1 MRCIWTSGRTPE
13 SREKAM
19 RVSRRAVLGGL
30 LAAPTFRL
38 AHAAENV
45 TYLFPAP
52 IFLPAFIPHHL
63 AKKRGY
69 FAAEGLNVSFELGRG
84 GADVAKQVAV
94 GNADVGGGV
103 GETSMIVRPNG
114 LKVRGVA
121 LLGSRPIFQ
130 IAARKAVHVT
140 KISDLRGKKVG
151 VIGYEDT
158 GYYALLGTLAASGL
172 RRSDLQIEAVGNAGM
187 TELMIA
193 KSLDA
198 IMATP
203 DWAVAIE
210 DAGVPLDYFPIDK
223 IFPAMAQA
231 VLASDDI
238 VQKRPQ
244 VVGGVVRAI
253 LHGVRDCLADPVS
266 ATRDFIAEVP
276 QQAGKEAA
284 ILRILRRY
292 DNDCYRTI
300 PPQDLGRFDPQR
312 LRTVQKF
319 YLDNQI
325 IHAAVPV
332 SDLYTNQ
339 FVS

>member
-1 MRCIWTSGRTPE
+1 MRI
-13 SREKAM
+13 
-19 RVSRRAVLGGL
+19 SRRTVLGGFL
-30 LAAPTFRL
+30 AVPTIQIARAAPTL
-38 AHAAENV
+38 ENV

-63 AKKRGY
+63 AQQRGY
-69 FAAEGLNVSFELGRG
+69 FTAAGLSVKFELGQG

-114 LKVRGVA
+114 LKVRGAA

-130 IAARKAVHVT
+130 IAARKAVHVE
-140 KISDLRGKKVG
+140 KIGDLKGKKVG
-151 VIGYEDT
+151 VISYQDT
-158 GYYALLGTLAASGL
+158 GYYALLGALAASGL
-172 RRSDLQIEAVGNAGM
+172 TRSDLQIEAVGNAGM
-187 TELMIA
+187 TQLMIA
-193 KSLDA
+193 GALDA

-203 DWAVAIE
+203 DWAITIE

-231 VLASDDI
+231 ILASDDI
-238 VQKRPQ
+238 IQKRPH
-244 VVGGVVRAI
+244 VVGGVVQAI

-266 ATRDFIAEVP
+266 ATRDFIKAVP
-276 QQAGKEAA
+276 QQAGKEAV

-292 DNDCYRTI
+292 DNDSYRTN
-300 PPQDLGRFDPQR
+300 PPQDLGRFDANR
-312 LRTVQKF
+312 LRMVQAF
-319 YLDNQI
+319 YLKNQI
-325 IHAAVPV
+325 IRAAVPV
-332 SDLYTNQ
+332 ADLYTNQ